1 MPGPDSY
8 FPTPKGGTLQG
19 WAASYEKAAR
29 LVEQM
34 TLIEKV
40 NITTGTGWQMGMCV
54 GNTGWLAFCN
64 MY

>member
-8 FPTPKGGTLQG
+8 FPTPKGGTLKG
-19 WAASYEKAAR
+19 WAASYEKAAK

-54 GNTGWLAFCN
+54 GNTGWLAS
-64 MY
+64 